1 MTKEGALTLKEDALR
16 QLVVFRLDKEEYGIE
31 VSTVREIHDMEDVA
45 KEHRAASH
53 IEGVVNLRGK
63 LLTAVNL
70 RKRFDM
76 KRDGATNP
84 TTVVRDA
91 TQEVENL
98 AKVLVVDDSEFMR
111 KVLRNILEAGGH
123 KVIEA
128 RSADEALDRFV
139 KESPEI
145 VTMDIVMP
153 DKDGIEAVKRLKEAN
168 AKAKIIMISAL
179 GHQKTVMRSLEA
191 GAVDFIIKPF
201 TADDVLGAVNAVLQM
216 GL

>member
-1 MTKEGALTLKEDALR
+1 M
-16 QLVVFRLDKEEYGIE
+16 
-31 VSTVREIHDMEDVA
+31 
-45 KEHRAASH
+45 
-53 IEGVVNLRGK
+53 
-63 LLTAVNL
+63 
-70 RKRFDM
+70 
-76 KRDGATNP
+76 
-84 TTVVRDA
+84 
-91 TQEVENL
+91 

-201 TADDVLGAVNAVLQM
+201 TADDVLESVNAVLQM